1 MDREIEPSLDLPEG
15 LLRKANRPGLG
26 NAFQPGGDVD
36 AVAHHVAVCLLDHI
50 AQMDTDTELDT
61 ALGRQ
66 SGIALDEAVL
76 NLNGAAHSV
85 DHAAKLDKITVSGAF
100 DDAAMMHGDCGVD
113 QIAAKRAQS
122 RQGSIFVRAREPT
135 IADHVRD

>member
-15 LLRKANRPGLG
+15 LVGKANRPGLS

-36 AVAHHVAVCLLDHI
+36 AVAHQVAVCLLDHI
-50 AQMDTDTELDT
+50 AQVDTDTELDT
-61 ALGRQ
+61 TLGRQ
-66 SGIALDEAVL
+66 SGIALDEAIL
-76 NLNGAAHSV
+76 NLNGAAYGV

-100 DDAAMMHGDCGVD
+100 DNAAMMHGDCGVD
-113 QIAAKRAQS
+113 QITAKRAQS
-122 RQGSIFVRAREPT
+122 RQGSIFVRAREPA